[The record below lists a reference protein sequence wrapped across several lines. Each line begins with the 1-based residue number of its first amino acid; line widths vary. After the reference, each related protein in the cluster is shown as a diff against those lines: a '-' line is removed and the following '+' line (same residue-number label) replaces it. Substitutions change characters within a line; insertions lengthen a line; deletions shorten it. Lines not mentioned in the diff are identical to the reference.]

1 MLVVGSVDIHGLTM
15 QDEPL
20 IVPLMEVAL
29 GELIKDKP
37 SGDRRGLSSGPSV
50 PSSPKMGCV
59 SSIVAHTRSEC
70 PPLTINDRDQRLH
83 KSADET

>member
-1 MLVVGSVDIHGLTM
+1 MDAHGVTVH
-15 QDEPL
+15 DEAL
-20 IVPLMEVAL
+20 IVPLTEVAF

-59 SSIVAHTRSEC
+59 SSIDAHTRS
-70 PPLTINDRDQRLH
+70 RM
-83 KSADET
+83 SAAHHQ